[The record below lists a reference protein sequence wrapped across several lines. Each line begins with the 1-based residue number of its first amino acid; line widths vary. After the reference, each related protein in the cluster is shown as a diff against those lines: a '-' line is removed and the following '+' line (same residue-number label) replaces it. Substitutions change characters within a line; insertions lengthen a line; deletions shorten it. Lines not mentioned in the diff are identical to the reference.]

1 MEFVGILI
9 SVLGSTLGSV
19 YMWKKEKEKERINK
33 EYEKKEERY
42 ISLVKSIK
50 GFYNGTHDQQKI
62 DQFLD
67 EFYLSWLYCPDNVIK
82 KGKEFLIKLENSND
96 EKEIENALADFI
108 LEMRKDLINRKKV
121 DKTNLTTEDYK
132 FYRAK
137 N

>member
-1 MEFVGILI
+1 MEEILSFLGILI
-9 SVLGSTLGSV
+9 SVLGSTLVSV
-19 YMWKKEKEKERINK
+19 CMWKKEKEKERINK

-82 KGKEFLIKLENSND
+82 K
-96 EKEIENALADFI
+96 
-108 LEMRKDLINRKKV
+108 RKGIFN
-121 DKTNLTTEDYK
+121 KT
-132 FYRAK
+132 
-137 N
+137 